1 MWTCS
6 EARGVKD
13 EFTKMEV
20 ERETVK
26 FMSKLSA
33 SLC

>member
-13 EFTKMEV
+13 EITKMEV
-20 ERETVK
+20 ERETVS

-33 SLC
+33 LLC